1 MLKRF
6 KISVRLLAGVALL
19 MVVTVGLI
27 LPVGLK
33 GLAEVS
39 NRAEN
44 RQLQDLFFALQSAVE
59 QEGHRAQA
67 LSQAVASIPEVQQA
81 FAERDRERLSELT
94 LPLFETMAETY
105 GIDQFQFHTPPATSF
120 LRLHR
125 PDRHGD
131 DLSEIRQTVVETNRT
146 RRPVSGLETG
156 VFGLGVRG
164 VVPVFHDGDPVGS
177 VEFGM
182 SFGEPFF
189 QGFTERYGALAALYL
204 RGGEQGFR
212 RFAGTIGG
220 DRRLSDAEMTA
231 VLAGE
236 VVSRTLVHEGQAVAM
251 YAGRVL
257 DFAGTPIGIL
267 ELMVDRSDYVA
278 TQRMATFGMVG
289 IGIVLLLAG
298 LGAAWWL
305 ARDLVGPLRSTVL
318 RLNDIASGEGNLTH
332 RLPVEGKDEL
342 ADLAVSFN
350 AFVATIQDLVKQ
362 VAAATAQLAAA
373 SEQLS
378 ATSLETTQEVRRQQS
393 ETDQVATAMNE
404 MTATVQDVA
413 RSASEAA
420 RSAQQT
426 DEQASAGKDV
436 VRLTI
441 DSIQSLA
448 TEVEDA
454 AGVIQRLSS
463 HSEEIGKV
471 LDVIRGIAEQT
482 NLLALNAAI
491 EAARAGE
498 QGRGFAVVADE
509 VRTLASRTQ
518 ASTQEIQGMIEGL
531 QGNAGKAVEA
541 MEKGRVQARDSVE
554 QAGRAGESL
563 DAITAAVTN
572 ISDMNT
578 QIASAAE
585 EQTAVA
591 EEINRNVAN
600 IGQSVD
606 ETARGSEQI
615 SRASEELARL
625 AAELQNKVGQ
635 FRV

>member
-1 MLKRF
+1 MLRRF

-278 TQRMATFGMVG
+278 AQRMATFGIVG

>member
-1 MLKRF
+1 MLRRF

>member
-1 MLKRF
+1 MLRRF

-305 ARDLVGPLRSTVL
+305 SRDLVGPLRSTVL

-518 ASTQEIQGMIEGL
+518 ASTQEIQSMIEGL

>member
-305 ARDLVGPLRSTVL
+305 SRDLVGPLRSTVL

>member
-6 KISVRLLAGVALL
+6 SISVRLLAGVGLPVVVAVALL
-19 MVVTVGLI
+19 MSVM
-27 LPVGLK
+27 
-33 GLAEVS
+33 LAS
-39 NRAEN
+39 MNQIGDRAEE
-44 RQLQDLFFALQSAVE
+44 RQLQDLSLALRAAVDESA
-59 QEGHRAQA
+59 HRARA
-67 LSQAVASIPEVQQA
+67 LSQAVASMPDIQAA
-81 FAERDRERLSELT
+81 FAARDRQRLAQMT
-94 LPLFETMAETY
+94 LPIFREMAERH
-105 GIDQFQFHTPPATSF
+105 GVEQFQFHTPPATSY

-131 DLSEIRQTVVETNRT
+131 DLSVIRDTVVQTNRS
-146 RRPVSGLETG
+146 REPVEGLETG

-164 VVPVFHDGDPVGS
+164 VVPVFHDAEHVGS

-182 SFGEPFF
+182 SLGQSFF
-189 QGFTERYGALAALYL
+189 ERFTEQYDARAALHL
-204 RGGEQGFR
+204 RGSEGLST
-212 RFAGTIGG
+212 FAGTIDGAP
-220 DRRLSDAEMTA
+220 RFTDAELASVLEGASLTRTMARDGRTVA
-231 VLAGE
+231 VRAS
-236 VVSRTLVHEGQAVAM
+236 VVN
-251 YAGRVL
+251 
-257 DFAGTPIGIL
+257 DFAGRPVGVL
-267 ELMVDRSDYVA
+267 EIMVDRGGAVA
-278 TQRMATFGMVG
+278 AHRSAVWQAVF
-289 IGIVLLLAG
+289 IGAGVLLAG
-298 LGAAWWL
+298 LLAAWWL
-305 ARDLVGPLRSTVL
+305 SRDIVRPLRAMVV
-318 RLNDIASGEGNLTH
+318 RLDDIASGNGDLTQ
-332 RLPVEGKDEL
+332 RLPVSGRDEL
-342 ADLAVSFN
+342 SDLAVSFN
-350 AFVATIQDLVKQ
+350 GFLEKIQDLVKQ

-373 SEQLS
+373 AEELS
-378 ATSLETTQEVRRQQS
+378 ATSMQTTQEVRRQQG

-420 RSAQQT
+420 SSAQQT
-426 DEQASAGKDV
+426 DQQAAAGRDV

-441 DSIQSLA
+441 DSIESLA

-454 AGVIQRLSS
+454 AGVIQRLSA

-531 QGNAGKAVEA
+531 QGNAGKAVTA
-541 MEKGRVQARDSVE
+541 MERGQAQARDSVE
-554 QAGRAGESL
+554 QAGQAGESL
-563 DAITAAVTN
+563 EAITTAVTN
-572 ISDMNT
+572 ISDMNA

-585 EQTAVA
+585 QQSAVA
-591 EEINRNVAN
+591 EEINRNVSN

-615 SRASEELARL
+615 SRASEELSRL
-625 AAELQNKVGQ
+625 AADLQEKVGR

>member
-1 MLKRF
+1 MLRRF

-305 ARDLVGPLRSTVL
+305 SRDLVGPLRSTVL